1 MDIQNIHTR
10 ATSRKKMGYRPADAA
25 GAAGDDDC
33 LAVEAKPIGIMDVI
47 FQSET
52 PLLR

>member
-1 MDIQNIHTR
+1 MDIQNIHSR
-10 ATSRKKMGYRPADAA
+10 ATRRKKMGYCPANAA

-33 LAVEAKPIGIMDVI
+33 LAVEAKPIVIMDVI
-47 FQSET
+47 FQSEA